1 MLKLSTSPFR
11 SCTVIHTTED
21 MVLKWLPVRPV
32 NFKRDVSFPAGMNL
46 GYAATDCTKFYSTGK
61 EITSCDPTNN
71 VRG

>member
-1 MLKLSTSPFR
+1 M
-11 SCTVIHTTED
+11 
-21 MVLKWLPVRPV
+21 LKWLPVRPV